1 MSASESEDTVDT
13 FSGLSE
19 DENSEEDYVVVPGE
33 AGRTTRK
40 CRRWSRK
47 PREEERDADGLTA
60 EMLEAR
66 FERRSPVNE

>member
-13 FSGLSE
+13 FSSLSE

-33 AGRTTRK
+33 DGAYQGE
-40 CRRWSRK
+40 
-47 PREEERDADGLTA
+47 PLANVEDDQENQGEEERDADGLTA

-66 FERRSPVNE
+66 FE

>member
-19 DENSEEDYVVVPGE
+19 DKNSEEDYIIVPGE
-33 AGRTTRK
+33 AGAYEG
-40 CRRWSRK
+40 K
-47 PREEERDADGLTA
+47 PLEDGQENQGEEERDADGLTA

-66 FERRSPVNE
+66 SERRSPVK